1 MKAKKRSSRKDRK
14 RDRQLRRIERR
25 QDRRFADTD
34 IVRSAPEGTKGLLE
48 LLGSVPEDDRSYRDV
63 IAEKLVPYAAG
74 DYNPYYDRIRI
85 AESYAN
91 DPSVLIHEKYHDAQ
105 TSDLGARALQ
115 FLANRAQDPAVRKA
129 FRKAKRAYKKS
140 DYQSTGE
147 DLINRLASVSE
158 NPDTDYSRI
167 DLERQGSANID
178 PYLYGV
184 GKENRGYRGGQHEFE
199 AVLKGTVDYAKD
211 NYGVDLASDNIEQ
224 AISKLD
230 KIEGQN
236 PRLLRALLIGAKERA
251 DQTGNTK
258 EVDALMGALNTRYGR
273 TVKG

>member
-1 MKAKKRSSRKDRK
+1 MAIRPIKDRR
-14 RDRQLRRIERR
+14 RDRQLGRIERR

-34 IVRSAPEGTKGLLE
+34 IVRSAPEGTKGLLG
-48 LLGSVPEDDRSYRDV
+48 LLGSVPEQGKSYRDV
-63 IAEKLVPYAAG
+63 IGEKLVPYAAG

-115 FLANRAQDPAVRKA
+115 FLSNRAQDPAVRKA
-129 FRKAKRAYKKS
+129 FRKAKRAYKGS
-140 DYQSTGE
+140 DYQYGSE
-147 DLINRLASVSE
+147 NLRDRLAALSE
-158 NPDTDYSRI
+158 NPDADYSMV
-167 DLERQGSANID
+167 DLGRQRTAGLD
-178 PYLYGV
+178 PYVYGV

-199 AVLKGTVDYAKD
+199 AILKGSIDYAKD
-211 NYGVDLASDNIEQ
+211 NYGVDLASDSIEE

-230 KIEGQN
+230 KIKGQN
-236 PRLLRALLIGAKERA
+236 PSLLQGLLIGAKERA
-251 DQTGNTK
+251 DQTGDTK